1 MASEKSE
8 SDPVEE
14 APSPAADVP
23 QEKPARA
30 SNDPREVRRRE
41 REAALRSQGVKV
53 PDTDNESQDKLTALF
68 ELNRKRLGNTGS
80 HIVGKLQ
87 DVRSLSVVIVNKNKR
102 LASNVL
108 VFRACPSNHN
118 DQSTALPITSHPP
131 RYCKR
136 ISLTPRSLLPVID
149 Q

>member
-1 MASEKSE
+1 MCEAYPFTVPEADEAVEADEAEQSKAENAEEDVAQNDVSAEDTPVVAATETPMASEQSE

-53 PDTDNESQDKLTALF
+53 PDTDNESQDKTD
-68 ELNRKRLGNTGS
+68 G
-80 HIVGKLQ
+80 
-87 DVRSLSVVIVNKNKR
+87 SLS
-102 LASNVL
+102 S
-108 VFRACPSNHN
+108 
-118 DQSTALPITSHPP
+118 
-131 RYCKR
+131 
-136 ISLTPRSLLPVID
+136 
-149 Q
+149 